1 MSTHQLSDDQLVDLC
16 LTHGIRLDI
25 PLSQL
30 EAEAI
35 RRGVALATVIRALL
49 VGKLEEVGAQ

>member
-1 MSTHQLSDDQLVDLC
+1 MSTRQLSDDELVDLC
-16 LTHGIRLDI
+16 LTHGIRLEV

-35 RRGVALATVIRALL
+35 RRGVELATVIRAFLL
-49 VGKLEEVGAQ
+49 TKLEEVGAL